1 MATPLRRIRQA
12 ALALGGFVV
21 LLLGFAWL
29 ALPGILQS
37 QAQKI
42 VAEKSGHKLSLAKP
56 EINPLALSL
65 RLREL
70 KLDDPDGAPLLA
82 FRELFIDLS
91 SASIMTLGIVIDEL
105 KLDGLAVSLILR
117 DDPKAPMNWSRL
129 LAAFAGKDEK
139 KAGTPPP
146 RIDINHLVLSGAQAD
161 IADQRSTPA
170 FVSRVDAFDLE
181 LKSISTKPDDSGQ
194 FTLAA
199 HTAFGAQLEWKGTAT
214 LNPLGSSGQLSLR
227 GVDLGKL
234 APLLAARM
242 PPELGFAPPEGI
254 AGLAFDYRL
263 GHADGKLALALDPF
277 SVELANLVLSKP
289 KAAGAPAI
297 GLGALALE
305 GGRFDLA
312 TQQLAFKSLA
322 LKDIS
327 LESGAGKTRAKPLA
341 LPELGVAATQIDLAQ
356 RKAEVGAVVLKNG
369 RVALRRDAGGAL
381 DLVAALQALGP
392 DATATKPAAPKPAT
406 EAAAPAAPWRYTVE
420 RVALAGFGVA
430 FHDESMTP
438 ALQVGLEDITI
449 ETSGLS
455 DKLDRPLPLKAG
467 LRVASGGRLAVEGK
481 LVPATAAI
489 DLQLKL
495 DDLALKPA
503 QPFIGKHA
511 ALDLAGGRISAAGTV
526 KHDARSSGYKG
537 SFGVSELRLN
547 EVGSDKVFLAWK
559 YFGTRQLDATPQ
571 KLQIGELMLDGL
583 DGQLLIAR
591 DKSTNFQRILRKA
604 ETPPAAAGEAR
615 PDAPAAVA
623 PAPTPGQTPEPNA
636 AAAAKPAPAFLVNID
651 RLRFRDGELDF
662 ADESLL
668 FPFGTRIHKLRGS
681 IAGLSSRPGA
691 AGQLELDGEVDD
703 YGLARAVGQVDPF
716 DPTGFTEIKLIFRNL
731 EMNRLTPYSA
741 TFAGR
746 RIDSGKL
753 SLDLEYNIR
762 KRQLDSKNQVVIDKL
777 VLGERVQSATAK
789 DLPLDLAIAL
799 LEDSDGRIDLGLPIT
814 GSLDDPQFSF
824 GGIVWK
830 VITNVLTKV
839 VTAPFRA
846 LGALFGGGDEKLE
859 SIAFEAG
866 ARRLTPP
873 EREKLVKLAAAL
885 NKRPALALSVNGTWN
900 AADRVALQDR
910 QLRRDLLEKSGQKI
924 DPQGDPG
931 PISTRAPE
939 LQAAIEDLFAERFG
953 KAELAGFKQ
962 GFRSANPGQLEE
974 GVAGKMMSR
983 LSGLVRPPRALNET
997 ELGALKGAD
1006 FHGVLYQR
1014 LREKEV
1020 VPDER
1025 LQQLAQA
1032 RGEATLAVLKEA
1044 KAPVERVS
1052 IGAVE
1057 KLPGE
1062 DHEVALKLGL
1072 GKAAR

>member
-1 MATPLRRIRQA
+1 MPLRRLRLA
-12 ALALGGFVV
+12 ALILGGVFVF
-21 LLLGFAWL
+21 LLGFAWL

-70 KLDDPDGAPLLA
+70 KLEDPEGAPLLA
-82 FRELFIDLS
+82 FRELFVDLS
-91 SASIMTLGIVIDEL
+91 GASISSRGIVIDEL

-117 DDPKAPMNWSRL
+117 QDAQAPMNWSRL
-129 LAAFAGKDEK
+129 LAAFAGKDETK
-139 KAGTPPP
+139 PDAPPP
-146 RIDINHLVLSGAQAD
+146 RLDIHHLVLSGAQAD
-161 IADQRSTPA
+161 IADQRTTPA

-181 LKSISTKPDDSGQ
+181 LKSISTRPDDSGQ

-227 GVDLGKL
+227 GVDLGRL

-277 SVELANLVLSKP
+277 SVELAKLVLHKP

-327 LESGAGKTRAKPLA
+327 LESGAGKTRAKLVA
-341 LPELGVAATQIDLAQ
+341 LPELGVAATRIDLAQ
-356 RKAEVGAVVLKNG
+356 RTAEVGAVNLKDG
-369 RVALRRDAGGAL
+369 RIALRRDGTGAI
-381 DLVAALQALGP
+381 DLVAALKALGP
-392 DATATKPAAPKPAT
+392 ASTAAKPVAQKPAAETAT
-406 EAAAPAAPWRYTVE
+406 PAAPWRYAVE
-420 RVALAGFGVA
+420 RVALTGFGVA
-430 FHDESMTP
+430 FDDESMTP
-438 ALQVGLEDITI
+438 ALQVGLEDIAI
-449 ETSGLS
+449 ETTGVS
-455 DKLDRPLPLKAG
+455 DRLDRPLPLKAG
-467 LRVASGGRLAVEGK
+467 LRVASGGRLGVEGK
-481 LVPATAAI
+481 LVPASAAA
-489 DLQLKL
+489 DLQLRL

-503 QPFIGKHA
+503 QAYIGKYA
-511 ALDLAGGRISAAGTV
+511 ALDLAGGRISAAGSV
-526 KHDARSSGYKG
+526 RHDAKSSGYKG

-547 EVGSDKVFLAWK
+547 EAGTDKVFVAWK
-559 YFGTRQLDATPQ
+559 YFGTRQLEATPQ
-571 KLQIGELMLDGL
+571 KLQVGELMLDGL
-583 DGQLLIAR
+583 DTQLLIAR
-591 DKSTNFQRILRKA
+591 DKSTNLQRILRKQG
-604 ETPPAAAGEAR
+604 TPPPAAGEAR
-615 PDAPAAVA
+615 PDTAAANAVP
-623 PAPTPGQTPEPNA
+623 PAPTPAPATATE
-636 AAAAKPAPAFLVNID
+636 AKPAPAFLVNID

-681 IAGLSSRPGA
+681 IASLSSRPGS

-716 DPTGFTEIKLIFRNL
+716 DPTGFTEIRLIFRNL
-731 EMNRLTPYSA
+731 EMNRLTPFSA

-777 VLGERVQSATAK
+777 VLGERVQSPTAK

-885 NKRPALALSVNGTWN
+885 NKRPALALNVSGTWN

-910 QLRRDLLEKSGQKI
+910 QLRRGLLEKSGQKI

-939 LQAAIEDLFAERFG
+939 MQTAIEDLFGERFG

-974 GVAGKMMSR
+974 SMAGKMMSR
-983 LSGLVRPPRALNET
+983 LTGLVRPPKQLNES
-997 ELGALKGAD
+997 EIGALKGAD

-1032 RGEATLAVLKEA
+1032 RGEATLATLKEA
-1044 KAPVERVS
+1044 KAPADRVKV
-1052 IGAVE
+1052 GAAE
-1057 KLPGE
+1057 KIPGE
-1062 DHEVALKLGL
+1062 DHAVALKLGL
-1072 GKAAR
+1072 DKAAR